1 MFFSIIFGNGH
12 KSQVELLNPLN
23 GDVHVS
29 IKTSETGA
37 VGHIPEDDLVVGLHM
52 FKTERMESSSK

>member
-1 MFFSIIFGNGH
+1 MIYGTWY
-12 KSQVELLNPLN
+12 KPQVELLNPLN
-23 GDVHVS
+23 GDVHVT

-52 FKTERMESSSK
+52 FKTERTESMELSSK